1 LEDAAMKNA
10 IVLFAVLLGCAGS
23 AYAAQVKTAPKGGTA
38 IDPCS
43 LVTKQEA
50 VAAVGESVADG
61 KSTIVDTSTSPAMQ
75 GGGSC
80 VFDSPST
87 PRYLKVNMYRYTPQI
102 AAMYRSRC
110 AKKET
115 VSGIGDVACWYDSK
129 HAELQLIKGVTSLAI
144 QLNRSGDATAALKTV
159 AKKAADRLP

>member
-1 LEDAAMKNA
+1 MRNA
-10 IVLFAVLLGCAGS
+10 VVLSAVLLGS
-23 AYAAQVKTAPKGGTA
+23 AASYAAQGKTGSKAA

-50 VAAVGESVADG
+50 AAAVGETVADG
-61 KSTIVDTSTSPAMQ
+61 KPTVVDTSNSPAMQ
-75 GGGSC
+75 AGGSC
-80 VFDSPST
+80 VFEST
-87 PRYLKVNMYRYTPQI
+87 TRYLKVNMYRYTPQI
-102 AAMYRSRC
+102 AAAYRNRC

-115 VSGIGDVACWYDSK
+115 VPGIGDVACWYDSK

-144 QLNRSGDATAALKTV
+144 QVNRRGDATEALKTV